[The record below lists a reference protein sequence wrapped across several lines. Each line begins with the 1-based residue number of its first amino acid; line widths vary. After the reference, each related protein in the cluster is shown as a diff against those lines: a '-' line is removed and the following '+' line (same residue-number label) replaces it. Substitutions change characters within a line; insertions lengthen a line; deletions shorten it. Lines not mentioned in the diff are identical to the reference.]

1 MKFDWSESKAILNQ
15 KKHGVS
21 FEEASTVFA
30 DFLSITIDDPLHA
43 VTESRF
49 VTVGLSEKRRL
60 LVVFHKDQKDAIRL
74 ISARL
79 ATKQERKRYESDG

>member
-1 MKFDWSESKAILNQ
+1 Q

-43 VTESRF
+43 ATESRF

-60 LVVFHKDQKDAIRL
+60 LVVVHKDQKDAIRL